1 MTTTKTVPVA
11 EGLFSETADG
21 PRLLG
26 SRCVSC
32 ATPYFPRSAVCHNPE
47 CRESKMEEVSFGPRG
62 TLWSC
67 AIQNYPPPAPARYE
81 EPYSPYALGMVDMPE
96 GLRVLGRI
104 STDDPESVEVGVE
117 VELVLE
123 RLYLDENGNEV
134 ITWKF
139 KPI

>member
-1 MTTTKTVPVA
+1 MTTSKPVPVA
-11 EGLFSETADG
+11 EGLFTETADG

-26 SRCVSC
+26 SKCASC
-32 ATPYFPRSAVCHNPE
+32 AAPYFPRSAVCHNPE
-47 CRESKMEEVSFGPRG
+47 CSESKMEDASFGPRG

-67 AIQNYPPPAPARYE
+67 AIQNYPPPLPARYE
-81 EPYSPYALGMVDMPE
+81 EPYTPYALGMVDMPE

-104 STDDPESVEVGVE
+104 STDDPEGVQVGSE

-139 KPI
+139 RPI

>member
-1 MTTTKTVPVA
+1 MTTNKPVPIA
-11 EGLFSETADG
+11 EGLFTETTDG

-26 SRCVSC
+26 SRCASC
-32 ATPYFPRSAVCHNPE
+32 GPPYFPRSAVCHNPE
-47 CRESKMEEVSFGPRG
+47 CRESRMEEASFGPRG

-67 AIQNYPPPAPARYE
+67 AIQNYPPPLPARYE
-81 EPYSPYALGMVDMPE
+81 EPYTPYALGMVDMPE

-104 STDDPESVEVGVE
+104 STDDPEGVQVGVE

-123 RLYLDENGNEV
+123 RLYLDENENEV
-134 ITWKF
+134 VTWKF